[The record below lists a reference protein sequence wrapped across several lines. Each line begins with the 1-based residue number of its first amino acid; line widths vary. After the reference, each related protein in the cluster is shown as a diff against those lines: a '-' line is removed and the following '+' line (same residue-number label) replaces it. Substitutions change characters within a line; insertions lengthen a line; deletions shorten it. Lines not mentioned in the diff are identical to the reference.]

1 MLEFA
6 EQIQLSI
13 RRRREHTAQMLMSGG
28 VKDMEQYRFLMGRL
42 EGYRFVED
50 AVKELLIKGNN
61 LQD

>member
-6 EQIQLSI
+6 EHVQVAI
-13 RRRREHTAQMLMSGG
+13 RRLREDTAQMLMSGG

-50 AVKELLIKGNN
+50 AVKAILAKNI
-61 LQD
+61 DH

>member
-6 EQIQLSI
+6 EQVQVAI
-13 RRRREHTAQMLMSGG
+13 RRLREDAAQMLMSGG

-50 AVKELLIKGNN
+50 AVKQILAKNSDL
-61 LQD
+61 

>member
-6 EQIQLSI
+6 ERIQLAI
-13 RRRREHTAQMLMSGG
+13 RRLREDTAQMLMSGG

-50 AVKELLIKGNN
+50 AVKELLSKKED
-61 LQD
+61 L

>member
-13 RRRREHTAQMLMSGG
+13 RRLREHTAQMLMSGG

-42 EGYRFVED
+42 E

>member
-6 EQIQLSI
+6 EHVQLAI
-13 RRRREHTAQMLMSGG
+13 RRLREDTAQMLMSGG

-50 AVKELLIKGNN
+50 AVKELLIKNKD
-61 LQD
+61 L

>member
-6 EQIQLSI
+6 EHVQLAI
-13 RRRREHTAQMLMSGG
+13 RRLREDTAQMLMSGG

-50 AVKELLIKGNN
+50 AVKDLLSRNKD
-61 LQD
+61 L

>member
-6 EQIQLSI
+6 EHTQLAI
-13 RRRREHTAQMLMSGG
+13 RRLREQTAQMLMSGG

-50 AVKELLIKGNN
+50 AIKELLIKNNN

>member
-6 EQIQLSI
+6 EKVLFSVK
-13 RRRREHTAQMLMSGG
+13 RLRENTERMIVNGS

-50 AVKELLIKGNN
+50 SVKELLDKNP
-61 LQD
+61 D

>member
-6 EQIQLSI
+6 ERVQVAI
-13 RRRREHTAQMLMSGG
+13 RRLREDTAMMLMSGG

-50 AVKELLIKGNN
+50 AVKDILSKNEN
-61 LQD
+61 L

>member
-6 EQIQLSI
+6 EHVQIII
-13 RRRREHTAQMLMSGG
+13 RKLREDTAHMLLSGG

-50 AVKELLIKGNN
+50 AVKDILNKNRDL
-61 LQD
+61 

>member
-6 EQIQLSI
+6 EHVQLAI
-13 RRRREHTAQMLMSGG
+13 RRLREDTAQMLMSGG

-50 AVKELLIKGNN
+50 AVKELLSKKED
-61 LQD
+61 L